1 MWMVAGD
8 GSTVSM
14 PGVGAME
21 DVVARVRAILQTP
34 RTEWAVIEGERDA
47 PVELYTRYVAPLGAI
62 PAVARFLGEWL
73 VGGYTTMRWSF
84 FGALFVYAAMFA
96 AVYLVAAVINELA
109 PRFGVAR
116 NFSQS
121 LKLSV
126 YSYIPA
132 WLAGIFLLVPGLS
145 FLMLLGVYGVYLL
158 WTGLPRLMRVSDENA
173 PVYVAIV
180 AACAIIPTVVLA
192 LT

>member
-1 MWMVAGD
+1 
-8 GSTVSM
+8 
-14 PGVGAME
+14 ME
-21 DVVARVRAILQTP
+21 DVIARVRAILQTP

-62 PAVARFLGEWL
+62 PPVARFLGEWL

-158 WTGLPRLMRVSDENA
+158 WTGLPPLMRVPEENA
-173 PVYVAIV
+173 PLYVAIV

>member
-1 MWMVAGD
+1 M
-8 GSTVSM
+8 
-14 PGVGAME
+14 
-21 DVVARVRAILQTP
+21 DVIERVRAILQSP
-34 RTEWAVIEGERDA
+34 RAEWAEIEREPDA
-47 PVELYTRYVAPLGAI
+47 PFDLYTRYVATLGAI
-62 PAVARFLGEWL
+62 PAVARFLGETL

-96 AVYLVAAVINELA
+96 AVYLVASVINVLA
-109 PRFGVAR
+109 PRFEAPK
-116 NFSQS
+116 NFSHA

-158 WTGLPRLMRVSDENA
+158 WTGLPRLMQVRDEHA
-173 PVYVAIV
+173 PAYVAIV
-180 AACAIIPTVVLA
+180 AACAVVPIVVLA

>member
-1 MWMVAGD
+1 M
-8 GSTVSM
+8 
-14 PGVGAME
+14 
-21 DVVARVRAILQTP
+21 DVIARVRAILQSP
-34 RTEWAVIEGERDA
+34 RAEWSVIEREPDA
-47 PVELYTRYVAPLGAI
+47 PFDLYTRYVATLGAI
-62 PAVARFLGEWL
+62 PAVARFIGESL

-84 FGALFVYAAMFA
+84 FGALFVYAATFA

-116 NFSQS
+116 NFSHA

-158 WTGLPRLMRVSDENA
+158 WTGLPLLMRVRDEHA
-173 PVYVAIV
+173 PAYVALV